1 MMAKSIIQKTWHV
14 TRATSFTLSCLA
26 LLAATP
32 ALAAGFSLM
41 EVSSGGEPA
50 LTGGVWYPCA
60 TPPGKILIG
69 TVTVLGAIDC
79 PVAGDHLPLV
89 AISHGFGSS
98 FVGHHDVAEALADA
112 GFIVAAIN
120 HPSDSG
126 RSPQR
131 DHKDPLA
138 ALTDRP
144 ADIKRLIDFMLGAR
158 PSAAKINRDRIGLF
172 GFSRGGFTGRDRRRK
187 EFSRCSSS
195 MVSRCLDAA
204 RLHRS
209 PLHGIPTQPLVHDP
223 HIKAAVIADPLLGRF
238 FRPRG

>member
-32 ALAAGFSLM
+32 ALATGFSLM

-172 GFSRGGFTGRDRRRK
+172 GFSRGGFTGLALIGGEKNFRDVLPQW
-187 EFSRCSSS
+187 CP
-195 MVSRCLDAA
+195 DA
-204 RLHRS
+204 S
-209 PLHGIPTQPLVHDP
+209 TQPGCTEARCTEFP
-223 HIKAAVIADPLLGRF
+223 HSRWSMTRASR
-238 FRPRG
+238 RP